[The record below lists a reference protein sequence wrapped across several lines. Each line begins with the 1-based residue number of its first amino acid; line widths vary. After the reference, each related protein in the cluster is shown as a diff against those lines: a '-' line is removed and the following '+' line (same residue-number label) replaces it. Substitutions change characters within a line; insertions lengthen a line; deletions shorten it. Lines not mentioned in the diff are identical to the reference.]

1 MKRTLK
7 IVGAKAGP
15 RLIGSGAF
23 RRDVLEI
30 LKREHIEV
38 DIATFD
44 RLIVTLE
51 ERYTP
56 RHPSIRDQAQF
67 MVALGSL
74 VSKTPPPDAPTTLNA
89 AMHYLG
95 EPLGLRFDEE
105 PELKFFNDSPDAGDQ
120 ACICSYCEE
129 VIHEAPVIRFF
140 ERENNTEAR
149 LHIDCL
155 EVCQAFDLIP
165 ENTSREE
172 VGNARKKR

>member
-1 MKRTLK
+1 MKKGLR
-7 IVGAKAGP
+7 IVGIKPEA
-15 RLIGSGAF
+15 RRIGSGAF
-23 RRDVLEI
+23 RRDVIEI
-30 LKREHIEV
+30 LEREHIEV

-74 VSKTPPPDAPTTLNA
+74 VSKTPPPDAPKTLNA

-95 EPLGLRFDEE
+95 EPLGLSFDEE
-105 PELKFFNDSPDAGDQ
+105 PELKFFNDSPDAGDP

-129 VIHEAPVIRFF
+129 VINDAPVIRFF
-140 ERENNTEAR
+140 DREKDTEAR
-149 LHIDCL
+149 LHVDCL

-165 ENTSREE
+165 ENTSRL
-172 VGNARKKR
+172 

>member
-30 LKREHIEV
+30 LNRENIRV
-38 DIATFD
+38 NIAEFD

-56 RHPSIRDQAQF
+56 RHPSVRDQAQF

-74 VSKTPPPDAPTTLNA
+74 VSKTPPPDAPKTLNE

-95 EPLGLRFDEE
+95 DPLGLTFDEE
-105 PELKFFNDSPDAGDQ
+105 PKLKFFNDSPDAGDQ

-129 VIHEAPVIRFF
+129 VIQENEAPAVRFF
-140 ERENNTEAR
+140 DRENNTEAR
-149 LHIDCL
+149 LHIDCF

-165 ENTSREE
+165 ENTSLL
-172 VGNARKKR
+172 